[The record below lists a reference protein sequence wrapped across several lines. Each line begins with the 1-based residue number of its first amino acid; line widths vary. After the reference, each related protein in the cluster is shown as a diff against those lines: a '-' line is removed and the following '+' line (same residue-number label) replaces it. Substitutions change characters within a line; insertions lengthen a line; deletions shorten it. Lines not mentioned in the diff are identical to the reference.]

1 MKPDVKA
8 RLSAVSGLFFVCLK
22 TKGTSFSLLISFFF
36 ALCIDMVCILR
47 AVSCLQKE
55 AMAVT
60 ISGEWFICA
69 NVLLDAACLHAV
81 SRMGA
86 RRVRAGRI
94 MLSSLLGTLCAM
106 AAMACWG
113 YRAAAHAAL
122 PIAALM
128 ALTTFGPRGTPRGM
142 TRLML
147 LALLTSGLAHL
158 LHGLG
163 WHVAAVFLSLLP
175 AVEFFLR
182 SLQAARSHAGERC
195 EVRLLF
201 DSGGVSLCGMF
212 DSGNLLR
219 DPVTALPVVV
229 VPFEA
234 VRAYLPRGIELER
247 FETLP
252 RGFRLLSVHTAAG
265 TRLMMCFRPRALF
278 IRRERVWRAFNAVV
292 AVSGALSGDR
302 AILPPGIE
310 A

>member
-1 MKPDVKA
+1 M
-8 RLSAVSGLFFVCLK
+8 
-22 TKGTSFSLLISFFF
+22 
-36 ALCIDMVCILR
+36 
-47 AVSCLQKE
+47 
-55 AMAVT
+55 T

-86 RRVRAGRI
+86 KRVRAGRI
-94 MLSSLLGTLCAM
+94 VLSSLLGTLCAM

-113 YRAAAHAAL
+113 YRAAAYAAL
-122 PIAALM
+122 PIAAMM
-128 ALTTFGPRGTPRGM
+128 ALTAFGPRGTPRGM

-147 LALLTSGLAHL
+147 LALLTSGLAHV
-158 LHGLG
+158 LHGIGLRA
-163 WHVAAVFLSLLP
+163 AAVVFSLLP

-182 SLQAARSHAGERC
+182 SMQNAHVHTCERA

-201 DSGGVSLCGMF
+201 DGGGVSLCGIW
-212 DSGNLLR
+212 DSGNFLR

-234 VRAYLPRGIELER
+234 VQPYLPPGIEIDR

-252 RGFRLLSVHTAAG
+252 RGFRLLSVHTANGA
-265 TRLMMCFRPRALF
+265 RLMMCFRPRALF
-278 IRRERVWRAFNAVV
+278 IRRERVWHAFNAVV

>member
-1 MKPDVKA
+1 M
-8 RLSAVSGLFFVCLK
+8 
-22 TKGTSFSLLISFFF
+22 
-36 ALCIDMVCILR
+36 
-47 AVSCLQKE
+47 
-55 AMAVT
+55 T

-69 NVLLDAACLHAV
+69 NVLIDAACLHAV

-86 RRVRAGRI
+86 KRIRAGRI
-94 MLSSLLGTLCAM
+94 IAASLLGTLCAM
-106 AAMACWG
+106 AAMLCWG
-113 YRAAAHAAL
+113 YRAAAYAAL
-122 PIAALM
+122 PIAAMM
-128 ALTTFGPRGTPRGM
+128 ALITFGPRGTPRGM

-147 LALLTSGLAHL
+147 LALLSSGLAHT
-158 LHGLG
+158 LHSLGL
-163 WHVAAVFLSLLP
+163 HAVAVLLSLLP

-182 SLQAARSHAGERC
+182 TLQSARLQIGERA

-201 DSGGVSLCGMF
+201 DTGGVSLCGIF

-234 VRAYLPRGIELER
+234 VQSYLPSGIDLER

-252 RGFRLLSVHTAAG
+252 RGFRLLSVHTANG
-265 TRLMMCFRPRALF
+265 SRLMMCFRPRALF
-278 IRRERVWRAFNAVV
+278 IRRERVWRALNAVV